1 MVQINAAIRIDIDQ
15 RCLCRCVQHGIMFD
29 CRCDDM
35 FKAGQHKII
44 GLGPATG
51 KHDVG
56 RPTPGQH
63 GNIFACAFDK
73 QTRRA
78 AKAVNR

>member
-15 RCLCRCVQHGIMFD
+15 RCLCGCVQHGIMFD

-35 FKAGQHKII
+35 LEAGQHKII
-44 GLGPATG
+44 GLGATTG

-56 RPTPGQH
+56 RPAPGQH

-73 QTRRA
+73 QTRRT